1 MSPAGLF
8 FCDIIILMENYE
20 LLITAGLG
28 LAVLLFGYRIK
39 KIAFFIVWFILGW
52 HLMTLLLPNIMHLL
66 PEVVNTTLYKDVLL
80 PIAGG
85 VLMGM
90 LGFTVEKLCVSLI
103 CFFLVMAI
111 TVQYFG
117 TDWLTLAIGAIVGA
131 IAGGVA
137 VQLMKPAI
145 ILATAGAGSYAI
157 TTTILVLASLNQ
169 EGFYFPLLI
178 GIAVIGAIFQFST
191 TKRSS

>member
-1 MSPAGLF
+1 
-8 FCDIIILMENYE
+8 
-20 LLITAGLG
+20 
-28 LAVLLFGYRIK
+28 
-39 KIAFFIVWFILGW
+39 
-52 HLMTLLLPNIMHLL
+52 
-66 PEVVNTTLYKDVLL
+66 
-80 PIAGG
+80 
-85 VLMGM
+85 MGM

-169 EGFYFPLLI
+169 EVFYFPLLI